1 VYGLGPIGAV
11 GIGSDTGYG
20 VWGYNSDS
28 GGYGVVGQGG
38 YRGVYASG
46 GNAGVY
52 GTSTYVGVWGAAT
65 STTGLNFGVYAS
77 TASSGG
83 YAGVFSG
90 PVQVSGFLSKLG
102 GGFKIDHPLEPA
114 RRYLVHSFVEA
125 PEMLNVYSGRI
136 KLNARGR
143 ATVRLPRY
151 FEAENSEHRFQL
163 TALGAPAPNLH
174 VAKEVA
180 NNRFTIAGG
189 PAGLTVSW
197 QVTGVRNDA
206 WARKNPMRVEPLKAK
221 ADRGKYL
228 VPRVH
233 GKPQS
238 EGILRLPARPLKK
251 LQQRK
256 PKAVP
261 ARLRRGGL
269 DQ

>member
-1 VYGLGPIGAV
+1 
-11 GIGSDTGYG
+11 
-20 VWGYNSDS
+20 
-28 GGYGVVGQGG
+28 
-38 YRGVYASG
+38 
-46 GNAGVY
+46 
-52 GTSTYVGVWGAAT
+52 
-65 STTGLNFGVYAS
+65 
-77 TASSGG
+77 
-83 YAGVFSG
+83 
-90 PVQVSGFLSKLG
+90 VQVSGFLSKLG

-125 PEMLNVYSGRI
+125 PEMLNIYSGRV

-163 TALGAPAPNLH
+163 TAIGAPAPDLH

-189 PAGLTVSW
+189 RPGLTVNW

-228 VPRVH
+228 VPTAH
-233 GKPQS
+233 GKPRS
-238 EGILRLPARPLKK
+238 EGILRLPTRVPKK
-251 LQQRK
+251 LQRK
-256 PKAVP
+256 PDGVP
-261 ARLRRGGL
+261 TRLRRGGVSS
-269 DQ
+269 